1 MKTAIVTGASRG
13 IGLAIAECL
22 LDNGYLVYGIS
33 RTASPLVSRE
43 NFRQIDCNLLD
54 TDLLTQAADQIK
66 SSESSID
73 LLVNNAGI
81 GAFGPHEQI
90 PVTTL
95 QQMIRLNLE
104 APILLCRLFLREL
117 KQAKG
122 HIINVSS
129 VTAKK
134 VSTHGCAY
142 AATKA
147 GLSHFSESLFE
158 EVRKSGVKVTV
169 LQPDMTAS
177 AFYDEQDFTYVD
189 EKDLVIQPK
198 QIRDALEYI
207 LKASEFLNVQE
218 LTIRPQRNQI
228 QRKPHD

>member
-13 IGLAIAECL
+13 IGFALADRL
-22 LDNGYLVYGIS
+22 LEKGFCVYGIS
-33 RTASPLVSRE
+33 RTKSPLVSNM
-43 NFRQIDCNLLD
+43 NFHQVDCDLLD
-54 TDLLTQAADQIK
+54 TEKLKRVVEEIRSGA
-66 SSESSID
+66 SSID
-73 LLVNNAGI
+73 LLINNAGI

-90 PVTTL
+90 PVDTL
-95 QQMIRLNLE
+95 QKLIRLNLE
-104 APILLCRLFLREL
+104 APILLCRLFLRDL
-117 KQAKG
+117 KKSKG

-169 LQPDMTAS
+169 LQPDITAS
-177 AFYDEQDFTYVD
+177 SFYDEQDFTYVD
-189 EKDLVIQPK
+189 ESDLVIQPK
-198 QIRDALEYI
+198 EIGDALEYV
-207 LKASEFLNVQE
+207 LNASEYMNVQE
-218 LTIRPQRNQI
+218 LTLRPQRNQI
-228 QRKPHD
+228 QRKSRE